1 MTLTRCLPVS
11 NDDRNYDKDDDR
23 DDGNDHDPKDDHDDT
38 VDIFS
43 APLWVAQKRI
53 SGTPGS
59 LLLRCRS
66 QQGHVSTSVVA
77 N

>member
-38 VDIFS
+38 VDTFS

-53 SGTPGS
+53 SRTTGS
-59 LLLRCRS
+59 VLLWCRS